1 MSKRRIELFGRL
13 KDAGLGSAVL
23 IYLPHRAT
31 VRQAMK
37 AVETSFGSKHA
48 VLKGCALASDD
59 AVLSL
64 SDRLPSKGRLALL
77 PPVCGG

>member
-1 MSKRRIELFGRL
+1 
-13 KDAGLGSAVL
+13 
-23 IYLPHRAT
+23 
-31 VRQAMK
+31 MK
-37 AVETSFGSKHA
+37 AVEQSFGSKHA